1 MQAGSRVA
9 VLRIPGGLSLTVD
22 TVSSEELLS
31 AAFDAAPVAMV
42 VLDDQDRVLHANQA
56 AINLFKAHDKK
67 LTDVS
72 FRQQVAALPGIEL
85 TLTALS
91 KPDAIKGRGGQIAVL
106 RDMAVQDATT
116 TNIIVDR
123 KMEALGEMAGN
134 IAHEF
139 NNHLS
144 GASGF
149 AQLALARLD
158 DAGRVESC
166 LNEILASTEAGAKL
180 TSRIM
185 VFGREHDRVEE
196 ATTLAPHILDA
207 ASLIEP
213 LLDASN
219 TLSFEVAEDEAG
231 RALVSPG
238 ELTEILLNLVDNSAN
253 ALRSTEAGEIKISL
267 ERRELSASQAAVLAD
282 ATPGG
287 YLAVSV
293 EDNGNGMSPEIRER
307 MFDPFFSTEEVGK
320 GEGLGLALV
329 YTVVAR
335 AGGRVDVSTSPG
347 VGTKV
352 TLYFPLAVQI

>member
-1 MQAGSRVA
+1 MHAGPKVTEVRSR
-9 VLRIPGGLSLTVD
+9 GSLSLTVN

-42 VLDDQDRVLHANQA
+42 VIDDQDKVLHANQA
-56 AINLFKAHDKK
+56 AAELFEAHDKT
-67 LTDVS
+67 LADAS
-72 FRQQVAALPGIEL
+72 FSQQIAALPGIEL
-85 TLTALS
+85 TVMALAN
-91 KPDAIKGRGGQIAVL
+91 PGATQGRGNQIAVL
-106 RDMAVQDATT
+106 RDTAALQART

-123 KMEALGEMAGN
+123 KMEALGELAGN

-149 AQLALARLD
+149 AQLALARPDDTERVQYCLD
-158 DAGRVESC
+158 
-166 LNEILASTEAGAKL
+166 EILASTEAGARL

-213 LLDASN
+213 LLDSSI
-219 TLSFEVAEDEAG
+219 TLTFDVAGDEVG

-238 ELTEILLNLVDNSAN
+238 ELTEMLLNLADNSAH
-253 ALRSTEAGEIKISL
+253 ALRSTAAGEIAIGL
-267 ERRELSASQAAVLAD
+267 ERRELSSSQAAVLAD
-282 ATPGG
+282 ATPGS

-293 EDNGNGMSPEIRER
+293 EDNGSGMSPEIRER
-307 MFDPFFSTEEVGK
+307 MFDPFFSTEDVGK

-335 AGGRVDVSTSPG
+335 AGGRVDVCTAAG

-352 TLYFPLAVQI
+352 TLFFPLAE

>member
-1 MQAGSRVA
+1 MQAGSTVA
-9 VLRIPGGLSLTVD
+9 GLRIPGGLSLTVD

-42 VLDDQDRVLHANQA
+42 VFDDQDNVLHANRA
-56 AINLFKAHDKK
+56 AVDLFKTHDKD
-67 LTDVS
+67 LTEIAFS
-72 FRQQVAALPGIEL
+72 QQVAVLPGIEITHTGL
-85 TLTALS
+85 PKS
-91 KPDAIKGRGGQIAVL
+91 GHQVAIL
-106 RDMAVQDATT
+106 RDMTALHATT

-123 KMEALGEMAGN
+123 KMEALGELAGN

-149 AQLALARLD
+149 AQLALARPD
-158 DAGRVESC
+158 DVERVESC
-166 LNEILASTEAGAKL
+166 LSEIIASTEAGAKL

-207 ASLIEP
+207 ASLIKP
-213 LLDASN
+213 LLDASI
-219 TLSFEVAEDEAG
+219 TLTFEVAEDEVG

-238 ELTEILLNLVDNSAN
+238 ELTEILLNLADNSVH

-267 ERRELSASQAAVLAD
+267 ERQEISPSQAAVLAD
-282 ATPGG
+282 ATPGS
-287 YLAVSV
+287 YLAVCV
-293 EDNGNGMSPEIRER
+293 EDNGSGMSPEIRER

-335 AGGRVDVSTSPG
+335 AGGRVDVSTAPG
-347 VGTKV
+347 VGTTVK
-352 TLYFPLAVQI
+352 LYFPLAELI